1 MLTLWKMKNTIRDL
15 IKLGNLSARPQ
26 RNESACPME
35 CGFIACSN
43 ADCDFYTNCDLE
55 VEEGRKYRI
64 YQTGDT
70 YKIEIN
76 EDQ

>member
-1 MLTLWKMKNTIRDL
+1 MSYGMW
-15 IKLGNLSARPQ
+15 
-26 RNESACPME
+26 
-35 CGFIACSN
+35 IACSN
-43 ADCDFYTNCDLE
+43 ADCDFHTNCDLE